1 METKVYN
8 YQNINKDLAKIF
20 RNMAYIYE
28 FLDDKFRAL
37 AYHKAAQIVED
48 LPDDVRNYIATGKI
62 NDIRGIGSH
71 TVDKM
76 LEYIKTGK
84 IRKYEE
90 LKKIIPEDFLDL
102 MEIPGFGPKTLKKI
116 HDELKITNKKD
127 LIEALRNGTVAKLKG
142 FGEKKVQN
150 MLKGFQFYE
159 ASKNRLLLWEALQIA
174 ETILNRL
181 KSLKEIKKIEVAGSL
196 RRKKETIGDIDILVA
211 CEDKDR
217 EKILNFFTNL
227 EDVKEI
233 LAKGDTKAS
242 VIVKEKDRQV
252 DLRVL
257 KLEEWGSG
265 LQYFTGSKEHN
276 VHLREIAKQKG
287 LKISEYGVFDVITEK
302 KIAGET
308 EESVYNVVGLQWIP
322 PELREDRGEIEAA
335 VNGTLPKLIDYDDI
349 KGDLHCHSTWTDG
362 YNTMEEIV
370 EFLLKNYKY
379 EYFALTDHSKAV
391 RVAHGLSEDD
401 LLKQIEEIDKIN
413 KKLGFNFIKKGI
425 EVDILLDGTL
435 DLSDE
440 VLSKLDWVVASIHTY
455 FNRDNTDR
463 IIKAMENPYVNVIGH
478 PTGRIINSRD
488 GYKLFD
494 EIFKV
499 AKETNT
505 ALEINAQPAR
515 MDLPDILI
523 KKAIEK
529 SVKLVISTDSH
540 SLGNFA
546 YMKIGVANARKG
558 WAKKEDILNAH
569 SWDYIE
575 KFVKEKRERFGVKV

>member
-335 VNGTLPKLIDYDDI
+335 LNGTLPKLIDYDDI

-362 YNTMEEIV
+362 YNTIEEIV

>member
-28 FLDDKFRAL
+28 FLDNKFRAL
-37 AYHKAAQIVED
+37 AYHKAAQIIED
-48 LPDDVRNYIATGKI
+48 LPDDIRNYVATGKI

-71 TVDKM
+71 TVDKI

-84 IRKYEE
+84 IQKYEE
-90 LKKIIPEDFLDL
+90 LKKLIPEDFLDL
-102 MEIPGFGPKTLKKI
+102 MEIPGFGPKTLKRI
-116 HDELKITNKKD
+116 YDELKIINKKD
-127 LIEALRNGTVAKLKG
+127 LIEALKNGTVAKLKG

-150 MLKGFQFYE
+150 MLKGFQLYE

-174 ETILNRL
+174 ETILNKL

-217 EKILNFFTNL
+217 EKVLSFFTNL

-287 LKISEYGVFDVITEK
+287 LKISEYGVFDVNTDK

-308 EESVYNVVGLQWIP
+308 EESVYNAVGLQWMP

-335 VNGTLPKLIDYDDI
+335 LNGTLPNLIDYDDI
-349 KGDLHCHSTWTDG
+349 KGDLHCHLTWTDG
-362 YNTMEEIV
+362 YNTIEEIGQ
-370 EFLLKNYKY
+370 FLLKNYNY
-379 EYFALTDHSKAV
+379 EYFVTDHSKAV

-440 VLSKLDWVVASIHTY
+440 VLAKLDWVVASIHTH
-455 FNRDNTDR
+455 FNRNNTDR
-463 IIKAMENPYVNVIGH
+463 VLKAMENPYVNVIGH

-488 GYKLFD
+488 GYKLSD

-523 KKAIEK
+523 KKAVEK
-529 SVKLVISTDSH
+529 GVKLVISTDSH

-546 YMKIGVANARKG
+546 YMKIGIANARRG
-558 WAKKEDILNAH
+558 WAKKEDILNVQ

-575 KFVKEKRERFGVKV
+575 KFVKGKRKKFGVKV

>member
-48 LPDDVRNYIATGKI
+48 LPDDIRNYIATGKI

-127 LIEALRNGTVAKLKG
+127 LIEALKNGTVAKLKG

-335 VNGTLPKLIDYDDI
+335 LNGTLPKLIDYDDI

-362 YNTMEEIV
+362 YNTIEEIV

>member
-8 YQNINKDLAKIF
+8 YQNINKELAKIF
-20 RNMAYIYE
+20 RNMGFIYE

-37 AYHKAAQIVED
+37 AYHKAAQIIED
-48 LPDDVRNYIATGKI
+48 LPDDIRNYIATGKI
-62 NDIRGIGSH
+62 NDIKGIGSH
-71 TVDKM
+71 TVDKI

-84 IRKYEE
+84 IQKYEE
-90 LKKIIPEDFLDL
+90 LKKLIPEDFLDL
-102 MEIPGFGPKTLKKI
+102 MEVPGFGPKTLKRI
-116 HDELKITNKKD
+116 YDELKITNKKD
-127 LIEALRNGTVAKLKG
+127 LIEALKNGTVAKLKG

-150 MLKGFQFYE
+150 MLKGFELYE

-174 ETILNRL
+174 ETLLNKL
-181 KSLKEIKKIEVAGSL
+181 KILKEIKKIEVAGSL

-211 CEDKDR
+211 CEEKDKD
-217 EKILNFFTNL
+217 KIINFFVNL
-227 EDVKEI
+227 EDVKEV

-287 LKISEYGVFDVITEK
+287 LKISEYGVFDVTTDK

-308 EESVYNVVGLQWIP
+308 EESVYNAVGIQWIP
-322 PELREDRGEIEAA
+322 PELREDRGEIEASL
-335 VNGTLPKLIDYDDI
+335 NGNLPKLIDYNDI

-362 YNTMEEIV
+362 YNTIEEIAK
-370 EFLLKNYKY
+370 FLINNYNY
-379 EYFALTDHSKAV
+379 EYFAITDHSKAV

-425 EVDILLDGTL
+425 EVDILLDGSL
-435 DLSDE
+435 DLSNE
-440 VLSKLDWVVASIHTY
+440 VLAKLDWVVASIHTY

-488 GYKLFD
+488 GYKLSD
-494 EIFKV
+494 EIFEV
-499 AKETNT
+499 AKKTNT

-523 KKAIEK
+523 KKAVENG
-529 SVKLVISTDSH
+529 VKLVISTDSH

-546 YMKIGVANARKG
+546 YMKIGIANARRG
-558 WAKKEDILNAH
+558 WAKKEDILNTH

-575 KFVKEKRERFGVKV
+575 KFIKEKRKKFGVKT